1 MITIDCSIFVTKKAR
16 KELSEKYGVV
26 ASTISEATHF
36 QRNSALSREIRCNAV
51 NSLGCILFASKK
63 YFL

>member
-1 MITIDCSIFVTKKAR
+1 MIDVDCSIFVSKKAR
-16 KELSEKYGVV
+16 QELIAKYSVV

-36 QRNSALSREIRCNAV
+36 QRNSALAREIRCNAV
-51 NSLGCILFASKK
+51 NSLGCVLFANKK